1 MNEAIDRIREAALAN
16 DAQAQWD
23 LAVCYAQGN
32 GVEQSGAKAFEW
44 VCRAAEN
51 GHAGAADYVIDAY
64 ENGKEE
70 LGIQPDL
77 DKLVEWAD
85 KLSENGCAAMRIKYA
100 QLACNDATCKKV
112 NISTAFERVAE
123 FADKGNLLC
132 MFCAAILGQT
142 IGERNLKN
150 SIYDCA
156 HMNRVIK
163 YVNMLDGTKY
173 EIPEEEKA
181 SYWYDY
187 GAILQNAKKKAE
199 SLYWFKKAIPYSVS
213 AEMAFALFSFAYHSQ
228 KGTPLSSSDYVEVYN
243 HAINA
248 LKRTDYKITVGWEIE
263 AYLLLAILT
272 REGAGTP
279 VDIDA
284 SYDWTVR
291 AANLG
296 SEDAKRDLPRYH
308 KKLFGGYTFK

>member
-44 VCRAAEN
+44 ICRAAEN
-51 GHAGAADYVIDAY
+51 GHEGAADYVIDAY

-85 KLSENGCAAMRIKYA
+85 KLSENGSAVMRIKYA
-100 QLACNDATCKKV
+100 QLAHNDATCKKV

-123 FADKGNLLC
+123 FADKGNL
-132 MFCAAILGQT
+132 FCLAAAFTLGSF

-150 SIYDCA
+150 CIYDCA

-163 YVNMLDGTKY
+163 YMNMLDGTKY
-173 EIPEEEKA
+173 EVSEGGKA
-181 SYWYDY
+181 AIWYYY
-187 GAILQNAKKKAE
+187 GSTLSAVKRTAE
-199 SLYWFKKAIPYSVS
+199 SLYWYKKAIPYSAD
-213 AEMAFALFSFAYHSQ
+213 AEMCWAFYSVMNQVAL
-228 KGTPLSSSDYVEVYN
+228 GNTPGSSDCTEAYR

-248 LKRTDYKITVGWEIE
+248 LKRTDSKRTVSLEIQT
-263 AYLLLAILT
+263 YNLLAILT
-272 REGAGTP
+272 REGLGTP
-279 VDIDA
+279 VDINA

-296 SEDAKRDLPRYH
+296 NEDAKRDLARYH
-308 KKLFGGYTFK
+308 KKLVVGYTFK

>member
-85 KLSENGCAAMRIKYA
+85 KLSESGGAAMRIKYA
-100 QLACNDATCKKV
+100 QLARNDATCKKV

-123 FADKGNLLC
+123 FADKGDLFC
-132 MFCAAILGQT
+132 TCAAFILGSI
-142 IGERNLKN
+142 IGERNLEN
-150 SIYDCA
+150 RIYDCA
-156 HMNRVIK
+156 HMNRLIK
-163 YVNMLDGTKY
+163 YMNMLDGTKY
-173 EIPEEEKA
+173 EVSEGEKA
-181 SYWYDY
+181 PIWYYCGLTFSAAERITEALYWY
-187 GAILQNAKKKAE
+187 
-199 SLYWFKKAIPYSVS
+199 KKAIPYNAD
-213 AEMAFALFSFAYHSQ
+213 AEMRWAIYSFLNQTKLGSIP
-228 KGTPLSSSDYVEVYN
+228 GSSDCAEVYR

-248 LKRTDYKITVGWEIE
+248 LKRTDSKRTVGWEIE
-263 AYLLLAILT
+263 TYLLLAVLT
-272 REGAGTP
+272 REGLGTP

-296 SEDAKRDLPRYH
+296 NEDAKRDLARYH